1 MIKLTDQSAA
11 SVELFVCISENNIT
25 INLARFLS
33 HDGSVRIQN
42 FLGFEFLAVGAR
54 PKYRKYGTTS
64 QTTAGNTGRSVYS
77 YHRKIKP

>member
-11 SVELFVCISENNIT
+11 RVELFVCISENNIT

-42 FLGFEFLAVGAR
+42 FLGFEFLAVGTR
-54 PKYRKYGTTS
+54 PKEIWYDVPDDCWEYWS
-64 QTTAGNTGRSVYS
+64 
-77 YHRKIKP
+77 ICL